1 MNKIDVAV
9 HALLLFGA
17 ALSCGM
23 ARAADMSHGESVFK
37 ENCAPCHTHI
47 EGLMDKSGPNLHGL
61 FNRRAGTAVYRF
73 GFTDVVA
80 QSGIQWMAPTLN
92 LFLTAPARMMPGT
105 KMVFPGLKDAQDRA
119 DLICYLQK
127 ATNTGD
133 QPLGPDCQS

>member
-1 MNKIDVAV
+1 
-9 HALLLFGA
+9 
-17 ALSCGM
+17 
-23 ARAADMSHGESVFK
+23 VFK

-61 FNRRAGTAVYRF
+61 FNRKAGTAVYRF

-105 KMVFPGLKDAQDRA
+105 KMVFAGLKDAQDRA

-133 QPLGPDCQS
+133 QPISADCQS